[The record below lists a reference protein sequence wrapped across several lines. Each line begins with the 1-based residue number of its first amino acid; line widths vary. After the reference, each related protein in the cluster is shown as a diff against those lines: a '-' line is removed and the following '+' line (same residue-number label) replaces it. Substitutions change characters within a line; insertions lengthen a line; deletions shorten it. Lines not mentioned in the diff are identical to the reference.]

1 MRCKQKQ
8 KASETR
14 TLFPVYVFRANDHS
28 LILRD
33 HLSPPQSSEASKAME
48 IKFMVTSFIYG
59 ELGTV
64 TKTRKT
70 ELEKNEDFVK
80 K

>member
-1 MRCKQKQ
+1 
-8 KASETR
+8 
-14 TLFPVYVFRANDHS
+14 
-28 LILRD
+28 
-33 HLSPPQSSEASKAME
+33 ME
-48 IKFMVTSFIYG
+48 IEFMVTSFIYG

-80 K
+80 KSYIFQPTETLVDACILRLAR